1 MPESTTMSGTIL
13 ASCVPRGGARVF
25 TPLLVA
31 KRGGEITF
39 DAQVAGAP
47 TIILDEAGA
56 SALFDL
62 LGVWLA

>member
-25 TPLLVA
+25 TPLLVT
-31 KRGGEITF
+31 KHGGEIMF
-39 DAQVAGAP
+39 DAQVANAP

-56 SALFDL
+56 TALFDM
-62 LGVWLA
+62 LGAWLA

>member
-1 MPESTTMSGTIL
+1 MSGTIL

-31 KRGGEITF
+31 KRGGEIMF